1 MHRSQHETIERFG
14 SARRKDRDD
23 VVSSVYL
30 GRAYALNVTTVE
42 LASTAARD
50 AAMTCYT
57 PPTSQKGTRKRCH
70 DLLRSTLTTDSAQV
84 AAPISIGD
92 IFAS

>member
-1 MHRSQHETIERFG
+1 
-14 SARRKDRDD
+14 
-23 VVSSVYL
+23 
-30 GRAYALNVTTVE
+30 VTTVE

-70 DLLRSTLTTDSAQV
+70 DLLRSPLTTDSAQV